1 MTVRFEGR
9 PEDYKWRKSDLLDT
23 YEWFS
28 SDLAMVN
35 RRLDHMKVTEDHDR
49 FAVIYSTGSPR
60 LAVSV
65 LMTPYGRQKH
75 VYVDKM
81 KITWN
86 KYEKMD
92 ANEKQRFLTTTP
104 TWMDVWKANRNLQSL
119 SDAFAQMSPAEV
131 ADAMKKISPALKKL
145 SNKDKLDNR
154 DFMWIGHAALFKVLL
169 DKGMTAEANAI
180 KSLVLKKLMES
191 LNPNNPN
198 KITPWFL
205 KETLDKLIAM
215 VNWPELRIIAAK
227 HMPQVD
233 ESSIESVPWQ
243 KLERYEMDPEH
254 QLQAVKEQPYALKWI
269 ANQTEEAQMA
279 ALVRDPRTIALAT
292 RPSERVQ
299 IFFVTKQP
307 ANLHH
312 LMLAKH
318 GVPDDAVCAAAIRAF
333 PNNIKYLPHADKQL
347 ADLALKNGAAV
358 DNVKST
364 DPSVYD
370 DNKWKILQQILE
382 LAKGPDAIG
391 SVRRLKSIIAQ
402 LDAAGV
408 QWPELDRVRN
418 SLADRKFAIGETQ
431 RDDDDDDDH
440 DYYNRLD
447 DEQMDDDDED
457 ENRAEKFKA
466 EEYWDRFIDELES
479 NDSVHAMW
487 WMIKY
492 LGAIENGSLDA
503 FNQTVLEPMKNRLL
517 KAMLELATHPKQ
529 FWGLTIGDLDW
540 AISHLKSKGINW
552 PELDRIQK
560 YLPAAKLRS

>member
-35 RRLDHMKVTEDHDR
+35 RRLDHMKVTEHHDR
-49 FAVIYSTGSPR
+49 LAVISSAGTPR

-75 VYVDKM
+75 VYIDDMKLTWSKYDKL
-81 KITWN
+81 
-86 KYEKMD
+86 D
-92 ANEKQRFLTTTP
+92 ANEKQRLLTTVP
-104 TWMDVWKANRNLQSL
+104 HWLDVFKSNKDLESL
-119 SDAFAQMSPAEV
+119 SDAFSHMSSADV
-131 ADAMKKISPALKKL
+131 AAAMKKIGSAVKKL
-145 SNKDKLDNR
+145 ADYI
-154 DFMWIGHAALFKVLL
+154 DFDWKGHAKLSRVLL
-169 DKGMTAEANAI
+169 DKGMTSEATAL
-180 KSLVLKKLMES
+180 KSLVLKKLMDDI
-191 LNPNNPN
+191 NPNNPRSLL
-198 KITPWFL
+198 PWQIQDIL
-205 KETLDKLIAM
+205 LDLM
-215 VNWPELRIIAAK
+215 SVVTWPELRMIAAR
-227 HMPQVD
+227 HMPQVK

-279 ALVRDPRTIALAT
+279 ALARDPRTIALAT

-318 GVPDDAVCAAAIRAF
+318 EVPDDAVCAAAIRAF

-347 ADLALKNGAAV
+347 TDLALKNGAAV
-358 DNVKST
+358 DNVNSK

-370 DNKWKILQQILE
+370 DNKHKILQQILE

-391 SVRRLKSIIAQ
+391 SVRRLKSIIVQ

-408 QWPELDRVRN
+408 QWPELDRVRK

-517 KAMLELATHPKQ
+517 KAMLELAIHPKK

-552 PELDRIQK
+552 PELDRIRK